1 MDYVLAPIAA
11 QFGITKRKAKVRF
24 AEQAWILLYY
34 IMFWST
40 GMYIIYNSEY
50 WLNLRAM
57 WRDWPIREMD
67 GLSKWYY
74 LVQFAFWLQQ
84 IVVVNI
90 EERRNDHWQMFSHH
104 IITCTLIFCSYGYHQ
119 SRVGIVILCLMD
131 IVDILLPA
139 AKLLKYLKFPVL
151 CDVMFGVFMVTW
163 VITRHILLP
172 WVLWSIYSHLPQET
186 TYGCFKGSTQN
197 LEGPFDVPEGWG
209 FLTMPFREPN
219 GLICWTTGLTWGFLG
234 MLLGLQV
241 ILCMWFVMIIRVAW
255 KVITGQGA
263 DDSRSDDEDE
273 EEEEEV
279 EETVVKSFPRNEKI
293 VALVPGHE
301 KTEPVNSERTF
312 LEKEVLSTEVEFSA
326 KPGSRRSSR
335 RKEGGQSSGINVL
348 GSSDRKELLGRIGCD
363 KPTT

>member
-1 MDYVLAPIAA
+1 
-11 QFGITKRKAKVRF
+11 
-24 AEQAWILLYY
+24 
-34 IMFWST
+34 
-40 GMYIIYNSEY
+40 MYIIYNSEY

-57 WRDWPIREMD
+57 WRNWPIREMD

-139 AKLLKYLKFPVL
+139 AKLLKYLKFQIV

-163 VITRHILLP
+163 AVTRHVLLP
-172 WVLWSIYSHLPQET
+172 LVLWSIYSHLPQET
-186 TYGCFKGSTQN
+186 TYGCYSGSTQN
-197 LEGPFDVPEGWG
+197 LRGPFDVPDGWEY
-209 FLTMPFREPN
+209 LTMPFREPT
-219 GLICWTTGLTWGFLG
+219 GLICWTSGLTWGFLG

-241 ILCMWFVMIIRVAW
+241 LLCMWFVMIIRVAW

-273 EEEEEV
+273 EEEV
-279 EETVVKSFPRNEKI
+279 EEMTVKTLPRSEKT
-293 VALVPGHE
+293 VEDVPGHE
-301 KTEPVNSERTF
+301 KTEAVVEKTF
-312 LEKEVLSTEVEFSA
+312 VEKAVLSNECDFTA

-348 GSSDRKELLGRIGCD
+348 SSDRKELLGRIGCE
-363 KPTT
+363 KPTN